1 MAYIELPIAHDTP
14 HQSFSVQLDG
24 SVYQVRLRYNSRA
37 GHWAMDLADAGG
49 NPLTVGIAVRLGVD
63 LLAQYSSVSFPPGVL
78 FALNWVD
85 QYQEPDRD
93 NLGRDVS
100 LIYEEAL

>member
-1 MAYIELPIAHDTP
+1 MAYIELPISHDTP

-24 SVYQVRLRYNSRA
+24 SVYQIRLRYNSRA

-63 LLAQYSSVSFPPGVL
+63 LLAQYSSVSLSSGR
-78 FALNWVD
+78 ALCPQLD
-85 QYQEPDRD
+85 
-93 NLGRDVS
+93 
-100 LIYEEAL
+100 